1 MNAKII
7 LITVMSC
14 GWLAACQQ
22 NPNAKEQPASMPFL
36 NWQLNSDESA
46 FSFLSTKNSNH
57 TEEHTIRFASGQIND
72 QGEMTLMLD
81 LATVDT
87 MIPIRDQRM
96 RDILFEIE
104 NHPVATISSQLDQ
117 KMPLLEAFSAGFT
130 LDLHGVQKDMSAQ
143 VLIQSVGEQLV
154 VTNFEPVLVN
164 GKDFGLDPAI
174 NQLTKIAG
182 LRSIN
187 YEVLVDFKL
196 VFEKAAN

>member
-1 MNAKII
+1 MNRKSII
-7 LITVMSC
+7 TACLWLVVMT
-14 GWLAACQQ
+14 GCQHS
-22 NPNAKEQPASMPFL
+22 NEKPSEPPYM
-36 NWQLNSDESA
+36 NWQLQAAASQ
-46 FSFLSTKNSNH
+46 FSFLSTKNGDH
-57 TEEHTIRFASGQIND
+57 TEEHTIRFD
-72 QGEMTLMLD
+72 QGLIDQQGQLKLALD
-81 LATVDT
+81 LTTVDT

-96 RDILFEIE
+96 RDILFEVKDF
-104 NHPVATISSQLDQ
+104 PKAYISSQLDEQ
-117 KMPLLEAFSAGFT
+117 MPLLKPFAVDFM
-130 LDLHGVQKDMSAQ
+130 LDLHGTRQSMSAQ
-143 VLIQSVGEQLV
+143 VLIQTVGDQLV